1 MDEEK
6 IEMLLTALATAL
18 GAVAGQVQ
26 MSLED
31 GKIDFWE
38 GIRIGATSL
47 ANFPAAVAVI
57 KEFDEETIKELVMLT
72 QTKKLVFM

>member
-1 MDEEK
+1 MDEQK
-6 IEMLLTALATAL
+6 IEMLLSALATAL
-18 GAVAGQVQ
+18 GAIAGQVQ

-47 ANFPAAVAVI
+47 ANFPAAVGVI
-57 KEFDEETIKELVMLT
+57 KEFDEETVKGLVMLT
-72 QTKKLVFM
+72 QTKKLEFV